1 MKKCDFLKTLQWPD
15 FETLWGNQG
24 HNNVKHGIN
33 GSSRTFFFSGGLLRP
48 VVINDERMAVHCL
61 ESGCIRLYIPP
72 LGSVHIQYSDF
83 WEIVIKDLCRQLA
96 HKMI

>member
-33 GSSRTFFFSGGLLRP
+33 GSSGTFFFSGGLLRP
-48 VVINDERMAVHCL
+48 VVWGITL
-61 ESGCIRLYIPP
+61 FII
-72 LGSVHIQYSDF
+72 
-83 WEIVIKDLCRQLA
+83 EICKEYVDDVRRIKMFRFR
-96 HKMI
+96 H